1 MLHVKNNYKN
11 ADKNLACRACQKET
25 ETQEHVLAACPA
37 IHKDNTTTVEKYEIF
52 KENDQELAKN
62 CQKIAAVIEK
72 LEPNW
77 GLSDPAHPGRHT

>member
-11 ADKNLACRACQKET
+11 AYKNLACRACQKET

-52 KENDQELAKN
+52 MENHKELAKTAE
-62 CQKIAAVIEK
+62 KIAAVIKKLEK
-72 LEPNW
+72 LP
-77 GLSDPAHPGRHT
+77 